1 MVIVDA
7 FKAQF
12 DRILRLYNGSLTR
25 CIFPTRWKK
34 GTIVPLP
41 EVNIPKTAS
50 DLRPISLLPLP
61 GKVLEHIISKR
72 LKTFLYER
80 NILTEKQHSF
90 RKNRSTLLAIVE
102 FLHIVYNNLNTGNDS
117 FIIYLDL
124 KKAFDTV
131 CHKTLLYKMRSM
143 GLDQNTFDWFASY
156 LSGREQQVKLNG
168 ACSNYL
174 PVKYGVPQGSILGP
188 TLFSLYIN
196 DLVNFVNCD
205 IVFYAD
211 DTVIIGENPVL
222 LLKNL
227 GIIQQWCNRNFL
239 TVNCKKSQWMKTQL
253 IEKKLNVVH
262 NFVMDGETL
271 SEVKEYKYLGMI
283 IDSHLSFQ
291 SHRDTLVNN
300 INYKLC
306 SLEKSENL

>member
-1 MVIVDA
+1 M
-7 FKAQF
+7 
-12 DRILRLYNGSLTR
+12 
-25 CIFPTRWKK
+25 
-34 GTIVPLP
+34 
-41 EVNIPKTAS
+41 
-50 DLRPISLLPLP
+50 
-61 GKVLEHIISKR
+61 
-72 LKTFLYER
+72 
-80 NILTEKQHSF
+80 
-90 RKNRSTLLAIVE
+90 
-102 FLHIVYNNLNTGNDS
+102 
-117 FIIYLDL
+117 IYLDL

-131 CHKTLLYKMRSM
+131 CHKTLLYKMRNM
-143 GLDQNTFDWFASY
+143 GLDQNTFDWFDSY
-156 LSGREQQVKLNG
+156 LTGREQQVKLNG

-196 DLVNFVNCD
+196 DLVKFVNCD

-227 GIIQQWCNRNFL
+227 GIIQQWCDRNFL

-253 IEKKLNVVH
+253 IEKRLNAVH
-262 NFVMDGETL
+262 NFVMNGETL
-271 SEVKEYKYLGMI
+271 SEVKEYKYIGMI

-306 SLEKSENL
+306 FFRKIRQFITIDAASLIYKGTILPILEYADFVFDYDIQYMNNKLQTLQNQGLYTVFNQHYWAYDAKDSTET